1 MVGSTYGPVPEFG
14 RGFFAADH
22 VASRIAGGAL
32 GGKAEG
38 LLRIEDALRARYAAA
53 PFRDVQVSIPRMSVL
68 ATDVFDDFMRT
79 GRLYEVALSGASD
92 ERIARA
98 FQQAQLP
105 PGVLGDLRAV
115 VEGARVPLAVRS
127 SSLLEDALA
136 HPFAGVYE
144 TKMVP
149 NNAPDASTRFQGLT
163 EAIKLVYA
171 STFFDAAR
179 TYRRAIGAEDRAE
192 KMAVVIQEVIGERHG
207 DRFYPHL
214 SGVARSFNYYPVGAA
229 RPEDG
234 VVQLALGLGKTIV
247 DGGVCWTYSP
257 RFPASPPPFSSAR
270 DMLTATQGRFW
281 AVHMGAPPPWNPI
294 AETEHLVEAALAD
307 AEYDDTL
314 RHLASTYVAA
324 SDRMS
329 PGVGRE
335 GPRVLDF
342 APLLQLR
349 DWPLNDVAVDLL
361 AVAGEATGGPVEIEF
376 AATLPGGTD
385 RELRFGLVQVRAMA
399 TPGEAISVAEED
411 LGVPDT
417 LLSSRRAVGNRD
429 REDIEDVVYVRPDR
443 FDPARSREVAA
454 EVAELNRALMD
465 AGRPYVLIGFGRWG
479 SADPW
484 LGIPVVWGQVAGAK
498 VLVEAT
504 LPQRRIDPS
513 QGSHFFHNVSS
524 LGVVVLSVGA
534 DETSDLRWEWLDAL
548 PSAAETRHVRHVRT
562 ERPLHVRVDGRSGR
576 GFVRLRGASRG
587 RP

>member
-1 MVGSTYGPVPEFG
+1 MTGSTHGPVPEFG

-38 LLRIEDALRARYAAA
+38 LLHVESALRRRFDTRPY
-53 PFRDVQVSIPRMSVL
+53 RDVHVSIPQMSVL
-68 ATDVFDDFMRT
+68 ATDVFDEFMRA
-79 GRLYEVALSGASD
+79 GRLYDVALSGAPD
-92 ERIARA
+92 ERIAHA
-98 FQQAQLP
+98 FQQAELP
-105 PGVLGDLRAV
+105 ASVLGDLRAV
-115 VEGARVPLAVRS
+115 VEDVHVPLAVRS

-149 NNAPDASTRFQGLT
+149 NDAPDASARFKGLT

-171 STFFDAAR
+171 SVFFDAAR
-179 TYRRAIGAEDRAE
+179 SYRRAIGADDRAE
-192 KMAVVIQEVIGERHG
+192 KMAVVVQEIVGARHG

-214 SGVARSFNYYPVGAA
+214 SGVARSFNYYPFGAA

-234 VVQLALGLGKTIV
+234 VAQLALGLGKTIV

-270 DMLTATQGRFW
+270 EMLTTTQSRFW
-281 AVHMGAPPPWNPI
+281 AVHMGAPLPWNPI
-294 AETEHLVEAALAD
+294 AETEHLVELTLAEAD
-307 AEYDDTL
+307 YDDTL
-314 RHLASTYVAA
+314 RHVASTYVAS
-324 SDRMS
+324 SDRVS

-349 DWPLNDVAVDLL
+349 AWPLNDVVADVLD
-361 AVAGEATGGPVEIEF
+361 VAGEATGGAVEIEF
-376 AATLPGGTD
+376 AATLPARSDG
-385 RELRFGLVQVRAMA
+385 ELRFGLVQVRAMA
-399 TPGEAISVAEED
+399 TPLEEIAVVEED
-411 LGVPDT
+411 LSTPDT
-417 LLSSRRAVGNRD
+417 LLASRRAVGNGERA
-429 REDIEDVVYVRPDR
+429 DIGDVVYVRPDR

-484 LGIPVVWGQVAGAK
+484 LGIPVVWGQVAGAG

-534 DETSDLRWEWLDAL
+534 GETATLRWDRLDAL
-548 PSAAETRHVRHVRT
+548 PAVAETAHVRHVRT
-562 ERPLHVRVDGRSGR
+562 EYPLHVRVDGRSGL
-576 GFVRLRGASRG
+576 GFVRLGGA
-587 RP
+587 P